1 MTRPRNWKEAR
12 SLHCRALITHHSD
25 RDAPPLYLAV
35 SISHLAVNSAVKH
48 QLSALYCVQAHL
60 TIKLPLRLPFKMPQV
75 VRQPWAKLSTV
86 VLRIHL
92 PAG

>member
-12 SLHCRALITHHSD
+12 PLHCRALITHHDD

-35 SISHLAVNSAVKH
+35 SISHLAVNSPVKH

-60 TIKLPLRLPFKMPQV
+60 TMKFPF
-75 VRQPWAKLSTV
+75 SF
-86 VLRIHL
+86 
-92 PAG
+92 